1 MLMVRFTCGRSPPV
15 TWCWLPISH
24 IRTRTC
30 TPKSTRRCWNQ
41 RFVND
46 TLKIIFF
53 SGRWRLSS
61 ARKDFLKSP
70 FSLNSLRVR
79 IWPGIFKNYLGVRKS
94 GASPKPWVG
103 YILWVSGMCVY
114 IMTTIHIYLNYRQD
128 SPRCTLTCPVSPS
141 YILVSK
147 SIPRKIPLT
156 PISLLL

>member
-1 MLMVRFTCGRSPPV
+1 MWTLTPSDMVLTA
-15 TWCWLPISH
+15 H
-24 IRTRTC
+24 ITYQNQNVYTEIH
-30 TPKSTRRCWNQ
+30 TQVLKPKICQ
-41 RFVND
+41 RHFRNN
-46 TLKIIFF
+46 F
-53 SGRWRLSS
+53 SGRWRPSS
-61 ARKDFLKSP
+61 ARKDFLKSL
-70 FSLNSLRVR
+70 FSLNSPRVR

-103 YILWVSGMCVY
+103 YILWVYGMCVY